1 MLILGATGGTGIQ
14 IVEQA
19 IHKGHSVTALVRST
33 ERLARFNGRINTIV
47 GDLMSS
53 AEIASAA
60 SGHDAVLS
68 ALGPRDPKSKARLMD
83 PFAHAVVNGMSESGV
98 ARLILLSIAF
108 LFRNAILPPVYPL
121 GQMLFKDHVRDCE
134 DMESTVRASA
144 LNWTIVRPPQFT
156 DKPATGKY
164 RVEAGR
170 LPLMGFTVSR
180 ADVADFMIRAAEQN
194 LYSRQ
199 IVGLAN

>member
-1 MLILGATGGTGIQ
+1 
-14 IVEQA
+14 
-19 IHKGHSVTALVRST
+19 
-33 ERLARFNGRINTIV
+33 
-47 GDLMSS
+47 
-53 AEIASAA
+53 
-60 SGHDAVLS
+60 
-68 ALGPRDPKSKARLMD
+68 MD

-121 GQMLFKDHVRDCE
+121 GQILFKDHVRDCE
-134 DMESTVRASA
+134 DMEQTVRASA

-156 DKPATGKY
+156 DKPPTRKY

-194 LYSRQ
+194 LHSRQ